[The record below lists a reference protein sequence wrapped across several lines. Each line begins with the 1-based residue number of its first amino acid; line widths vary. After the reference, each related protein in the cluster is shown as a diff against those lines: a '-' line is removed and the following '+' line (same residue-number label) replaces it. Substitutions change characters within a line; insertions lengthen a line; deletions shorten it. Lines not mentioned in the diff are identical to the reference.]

1 MGADFLVPAA
11 AVVLS
16 AVISALVGWWVAQ
29 RQILLAERSN
39 HLAAADKIAGFRQAW
54 INELREA
61 ISEFQSVATVVGDV
75 RSDERIYRLGTK
87 SELMMNTED
96 DDYLELVSCL
106 YSYLDYKNLTIEE
119 RWQFNAPLVSV
130 SQRILKRE
138 WERLKADLN
147 AAAKSNRMPHSWTE
161 RGNKD
166 ALAG

>member
-1 MGADFLVPAA
+1 
-11 AVVLS
+11 
-16 AVISALVGWWVAQ
+16 
-29 RQILLAERSN
+29 
-39 HLAAADKIAGFRQAW
+39 
-54 INELREA
+54 
-61 ISEFQSVATVVGDV
+61 
-75 RSDERIYRLGTK
+75 
-87 SELMMNTED
+87 MMNTED